1 MPNQT
6 PKAEEVVLE
15 VMHHFSFRRNY
26 QVAEYF
32 EVTPQTLSG
41 WIKTGEIPPKHLM
54 KYTAEVLGNQEKEKI
69 GPKTLDLSSSF
80 KETQNVLITT
90 QKFSWIET
98 KKLLKN
104 NLKILF
110 GLPIIITL
118 FMSVYVFWI
127 ANPVYTSVSKVLPI
141 SEDGSSSNG
150 FSGVAAQ
157 LGINIPI
164 SIGGTVPWDEIYPEI
179 VKSSNLLTTV
189 MAQNFHTE
197 KYGIQSL
204 ENILIEEHGLSNYP
218 QNESVNRAVDE
229 LKKMIAISKD
239 RLSPVVTLEVAAFE
253 PAFAAE
259 LSSQLIKKS
268 SQIQRQLKT
277 NRVRQKRL
285 FIEDRLSEVSIE
297 LKKMEKELREFRE
310 YNRNLSSSPSLV
322 MFVQEMGREI
332 DLQNSLYITLRTQ
345 HEKVKIE
352 EVERDDM
359 VQIIDGPN
367 IPIKLTRP
375 RRGLSVILSLFF
387 GIFMGIFTI
396 YFRKNYLE
404 QNPYNPPL

>member
-1 MPNQT
+1 MSNQT
-6 PKAEEVVLE
+6 PKAAEVVLE

-80 KETQNVLITT
+80 KATQNVLITT

-104 NLKILF
+104 NRKILF

-141 SEDGSSSNG
+141 SEDGSSSSG

-157 LGINIPI
+157 LGISIPL
-164 SIGGTVPWDEIYPEI
+164 SMGGTVPWDEVYPEI
-179 VKSSNLLTTV
+179 VQSSNLLSTILPESFSTK
-189 MAQNFHTE
+189 
-197 KYGIQSL
+197 KYGEISL
-204 ENILIEEHGLSNYP
+204 LDILIKEHNLSKYEEKDLT
-218 QNESVNRAVDE
+218 NRAITN
-229 LKKMIAISKD
+229 LQKMIKISKD
-239 RLSPVVTLEVAAFE
+239 RLSPVVTISVESFE
-253 PAFAAE
+253 PLFAAE
-259 LSSQLIKKS
+259 LSKRLIEKS
-268 SQIQRQLKT
+268 GQIQNQLRT

-285 FIEDRLSEVSIE
+285 FIEERLKSVSGE
-297 LKKMEKELREFRE
+297 MKKMEKELREFRE
-310 YNRNLSSSPSLV
+310 YNRNLSSSPTLQ
-322 MFVQEMGREI
+322 MRVQEMGRER
-332 DLQNSLYITLRTQ
+332 DLQNSLYVTLKTQ
-345 HEKVKIE
+345 YEKAKID
-352 EVERDDM
+352 EVERNDM
-359 VQIIDGPN
+359 VQQIDGPN
-367 IPIKLTRP
+367 IPVKLTRP
-375 RRGLSVILSLFF
+375 RRGLSIILALFF
-387 GIFMGIFTI
+387 GIFMSIFSI
-396 YFRKNYLE
+396 YFRENYLE

>member
-104 NLKILF
+104 NRKILF

-141 SEDGSSSNG
+141 SEDGSSSSG

-157 LGINIPI
+157 LGISIPL
-164 SIGGTVPWDEIYPEI
+164 SMGGTVPWDEVYPEI
-179 VKSSNLLTTV
+179 VQSSNLLSTILPESFSTK
-189 MAQNFHTE
+189 
-197 KYGIQSL
+197 KYGEISL
-204 ENILIEEHGLSNYP
+204 LDILIKEHNLSKYEEKDLT
-218 QNESVNRAVDE
+218 NRAITN
-229 LKKMIAISKD
+229 LQKMIKISKD
-239 RLSPVVTLEVAAFE
+239 RLSPVVTISVESFE
-253 PAFAAE
+253 PLFAAE
-259 LSSQLIKKS
+259 LSKMLIEKS
-268 SQIQRQLKT
+268 GQIQNQLRT

-285 FIEDRLSEVSIE
+285 FIEERLKSVSGE
-297 LKKMEKELREFRE
+297 MKKMEKELREFRE
-310 YNRNLSSSPSLV
+310 YNRNLSSSPTLQ
-322 MFVQEMGREI
+322 MRVQEMGRER
-332 DLQNSLYITLRTQ
+332 DLQNSLYVTLKTQ
-345 HEKVKIE
+345 YEKAKID
-352 EVERDDM
+352 EVERNDM
-359 VQIIDGPN
+359 VQQIDGPN
-367 IPIKLTRP
+367 IPVKLTRP
-375 RRGLSVILSLFF
+375 RRGLSIILSLFF
-387 GIFMGIFTI
+387 GIFMSIFSI
-396 YFRKNYLE
+396 YFRENYLE